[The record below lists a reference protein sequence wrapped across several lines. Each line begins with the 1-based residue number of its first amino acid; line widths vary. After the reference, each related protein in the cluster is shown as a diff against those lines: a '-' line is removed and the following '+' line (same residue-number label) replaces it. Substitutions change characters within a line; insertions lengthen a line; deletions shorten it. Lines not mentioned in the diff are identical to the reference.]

1 MKNLMFLTVLS
12 LFVGLSS
19 CKTGSAASSNAGTLT
34 VNFKAINTIEGYDHI
49 SRMGVYCDG
58 KLIQYSTEKK
68 QSIPNSVT
76 ISVPRGNHTIK
87 CVLEAKYNDKWE
99 LRTIAN
105 DYSFDWIVEKDMKIK
120 KKQKMDI
127 TFDIKPS
134 ENNVIVK

>member
-1 MKNLMFLTVLS
+1 MFLTVLS
-12 LFVGLSS
+12 LFVGLTSFSS
-19 CKTGSAASSNAGTLT
+19 KELAVAKNGTLT
-34 VNFKAINTIEGYDHI
+34 ITFKAINTIEGYDHI
-49 SRMGVYCDG
+49 SRMGVYCDD